1 MLLPFHYKV
10 YESAPLATFVN
21 IFLKIIGAAL
31 LVAGIPLLFEAD
43 GPIAIVLVA
52 VGVCF
57 LILGNVL
64 GNVLARRKVKKLYGK
79 DGSKLKKLIPM
90 KETVTEENGVKT
102 TKTVPDIVEGML
114 NPLAKITICRD
125 KGHYAMAVK
134 IEYFVNQ
141 KPVGKL
147 RMRETVT
154 IQTMQAVNTVSAVL
168 GSGDLGKQLEF
179 VVRPGEEVIIHYS
192 AYTFMDIERH

>member
-1 MLLPFHYKV
+1 MDYLEKISQGKPKVTSKPSFSYKTGKMLLPFHYKV

-64 GNVLARRKVKKLYGK
+64 GNVLVRRKVKKLYGK

-90 KETVTEENGVKT
+90 KGTVTEENGV
-102 TKTVPDIVEGML
+102 
-114 NPLAKITICRD
+114 
-125 KGHYAMAVK
+125 
-134 IEYFVNQ
+134 
-141 KPVGKL
+141 
-147 RMRETVT
+147 
-154 IQTMQAVNTVSAVL
+154 NTASAVL
-168 GSGDLGKQLEF
+168 GAGDLGKQLEF

-192 AYTFMDIERH
+192 EILFTGNDFGVGDVIVPKQEKRRIPTQLTDFAAM